1 MYLTLDPLKAPG
13 KVRGSPFP
21 LLLLA
26 LFLFPLPNAVCQPE
40 VWLARPLVLGV
51 YFPVLSRRSPEKQ
64 AASYSGKE
72 ERTCTS
78 GRQGLTG
85 WYLRVTVTRKYS
97 FFPLPLPHCSLVPK
111 KFVLR
116 DLTILQV
123 KCLPAALVDHFP
135 SWLTVISLL
144 LLALSLPPKVREG
157 DFS

>member
-1 MYLTLDPLKAPG
+1 MREWRAGPSG
-13 KVRGSPFP
+13 CHFP
-21 LLLLA
+21 
-26 LFLFPLPNAVCQPE
+26 
-40 VWLARPLVLGV
+40 
-51 YFPVLSRRSPEKQ
+51 
-64 AASYSGKE
+64 
-72 ERTCTS
+72 
-78 GRQGLTG
+78 
-85 WYLRVTVTRKYS
+85 VTVTRKYS
-97 FFPLPLPHCSLVPK
+97 LFPLPLSHCSPVPK